1 MFVSFRI
8 LHGKTLLL
16 IHEIINYCLV
26 RNISSSV
33 YGNFGNGNSRWFISE
48 SYWADCIGNFKF
60 ISSPLNAKSFSD
72 KVFPP
77 AVNCTRIS
85 ADRKSSGKLNW
96 IQFASLPTKIFNESV
111 WFGNGL
117 PRRFIRKSK
126 KLFFRFSSSPQIY
139 IASDFIT
146 SAAVCHAHR
155 VQLFVS
161 THEAM
166 IKTITCGG
174 DDC

>member
-33 YGNFGNGNSRWFISE
+33 YGNFGNGNSRWFMSE

-96 IQFASLPTKIFNESV
+96 IQFASLPTKMFNESV

-126 KLFFRFSSSPQIY
+126 KLFFSGFPVHHK
-139 IASDFIT
+139 FT
-146 SAAVCHAHR
+146 LHR
-155 VQLFVS
+155 TLSLLLPFVMHIECSFLFPL
-161 THEAM
+161 T
-166 IKTITCGG
+166 KRW
-174 DDC
+174 